1 MKLQVTGDTSLSLV
15 LLTLLLP
22 WKQLNIFNN
31 NNNDNNNNNNNDNN
45 SNNYNKNLCFVSFF
59 PHESSRNWLK
69 MCKEHIHFSNL
80 LIYATHVKDP
90 LLHSE
95 SFTGLHCILHK
106 LVVIPLKP
114 AETCLN
120 LRTGMLLLQQKYSFF
135 YFHCILCLQKPQKC

>member
-1 MKLQVTGDTSLSLV
+1 
-15 LLTLLLP
+15 
-22 WKQLNIFNN
+22 
-31 NNNDNNNNNNNDNN
+31 
-45 SNNYNKNLCFVSFF
+45 
-59 PHESSRNWLK
+59 

-135 YFHCILCLQKPQKC
+135 LLPLYSVSAETSKMLKQK